1 MARGSLAILSTE
13 NLLHNLAVI
22 KKHAPGA
29 QIIAMVKANAYGHGL
44 RSVSL
49 RLEKHVDSLG
59 VACIEEAIALRK
71 VGIKIPITLMEGVFE
86 PDELLIAACEKFPVV
101 FHEPTQ
107 LEWLARASLPTKIT
121 AWLKVDT
128 GLGRLGFTLD
138 QAEWAYEQLLRS
150 GHVVHPLGIM
160 SHFGC
165 ADIKDHP
172 ANDLQHK
179 RFKEFIAEKPGPK
192 SFANSAALFQF
203 PTAQYDV
210 VRPGAALYGV
220 SPIAGK
226 TAAELGLKPVM
237 TMQTRLIATRF
248 ARRGSTIGYGARY
261 VCPEDMPIGVIAMGY
276 GDGLPRTTRD
286 GAPVLV
292 NGRRCAFV
300 GRVSMDMATIDLRNC
315 PTARVGD
322 LVVLWGDGLPLEE
335 LAPFTDHIAYDIL
348 TGVQPRIRFHWT
360 LNA

>member
-13 NLLHNLAVI
+13 NLLHNLSVI
-22 KKHAPGA
+22 KARAPGA
-29 QIIAMVKANAYGHGL
+29 QILAMVKANAYGHGL

-49 RLEKHVDSLG
+49 RLEKQVDGLG
-59 VACIEEAIALRK
+59 VACIEEAVALRK

-107 LEWLARASLPTKIT
+107 LEWLARAVLPIKIV

-128 GLGRLGFTLD
+128 GLGRLGFSLD
-138 QAEWAYEQLLRS
+138 QAAWAYEQLARS
-150 GHVVHPLGIM
+150 PHVVQPIGIM

-165 ADIKDHP
+165 ADLKDHP
-172 ANDLQHK
+172 ANQLQQK
-179 RFKEFIAEKPGPK
+179 RFMEFVAGKPGPK
-192 SFANSAALFQF
+192 SFSNSAALFQF
-203 PTAQYDV
+203 PDAQYEV
-210 VRPGAALYGV
+210 IRPGAALYGV
-220 SPIAGK
+220 SPIAGVS
-226 TAAELGLKPVM
+226 AADLGLKPVM
-237 TMQTRLIATRF
+237 TMQTRLIAVRF

-261 VCPEDMPIGVIAMGY
+261 TCPEDMPIGVIAMGY

-300 GRVSMDMATIDLRNC
+300 GRVSMDMAMIDLRNC
-315 PTARVGD
+315 STARVGD
-322 LVVLWGDGLPLEE
+322 LVVLWGEGMPLEE
-335 LAPFTDHIAYDIL
+335 LAQFTDHIAYDIL
-348 TGVQPRIRFHWT
+348 TGVQPRIKFHWT